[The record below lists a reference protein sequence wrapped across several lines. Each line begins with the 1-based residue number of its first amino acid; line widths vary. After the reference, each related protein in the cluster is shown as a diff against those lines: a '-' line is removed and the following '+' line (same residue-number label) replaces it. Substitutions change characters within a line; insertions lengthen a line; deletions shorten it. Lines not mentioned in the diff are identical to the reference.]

1 MYHKYDKSQ
10 IFSGEPPHGAIG
22 DIAAERRQRIAA
34 EQAALEERKLRDL
47 GLQTAM
53 ESSPEMRINLW
64 ERRHGM
70 SLPRDASHP
79 VLAFIAKSTGL
90 ELEQVLAEQRRRA
103 RPQDADSRTSSI
115 STSP

>member
-34 EQAALEERKLRDL
+34 EQAALEERKRRDL

-53 ESSPEMRINLW
+53 ESSPETRISLW

-70 SLPRDASHP
+70 SLPRDTSHP
-79 VLAFIAKSTGL
+79 VLAFIARSTGL
-90 ELEQVLAEQRRRA
+90 EIEQVRAEQRRRA
-103 RPQDADSRTSSI
+103 QTQEAGSRTSSI
-115 STSP
+115 NAAP